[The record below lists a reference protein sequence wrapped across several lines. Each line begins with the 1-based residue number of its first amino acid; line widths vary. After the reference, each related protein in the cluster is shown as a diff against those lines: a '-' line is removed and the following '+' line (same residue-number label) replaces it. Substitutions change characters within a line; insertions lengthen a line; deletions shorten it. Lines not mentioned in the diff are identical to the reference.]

1 MDRVIVRQLVELGSS
16 SSRGQLG
23 QLGAAQALCGCLGS
37 KAPRVAADLRSLP
50 DHDKLLRA
58 DTPWLSVSGM
68 ERFHGIGTVRRATHG
83 DQSDGPRKQDSV
95 DSDAVCGGS
104 GPCLAIRHC
113 CGGPTA
119 PARQIRR
126 QSRFFITPPP
136 SMPLI
141 VDALLRRAG

>member
-95 DSDAVCGGS
+95 DSDAVWGAVG
-104 GPCLAIRHC
+104 LAWLSV
-113 CGGPTA
+113 TA
-119 PARQIRR
+119 VAD
-126 QSRFFITPPP
+126 S
-136 SMPLI
+136 
-141 VDALLRRAG
+141 LLRRAKFVANPAFSSPHRRVCR

>member
-95 DSDAVCGGS
+95 DSDAVWGAVG
-104 GPCLAIRHC
+104 LAWLSVTTVAD
-113 CGGPTA
+113 P
-119 PARQIRR
+119 
-126 QSRFFITPPP
+126 
-136 SMPLI
+136 
-141 VDALLRRAG
+141 LLRRAKFVANPAFSSPHRRVCR

>member
-23 QLGAAQALCGCLGS
+23 QLGAAQALCGCLGTGS

-95 DSDAVCGGS
+95 DSDAVWGAVG
-104 GPCLAIRHC
+104 LAWLSV
-113 CGGPTA
+113 TTVA
-119 PARQIRR
+119 D
-126 QSRFFITPPP
+126 S
-136 SMPLI
+136 
-141 VDALLRRAG
+141 LLRRRAKFVANPAFSSPHRRVCR